1 MFDIV
6 ERKLEAPAEVA
17 KLRRCLNDLV
27 SVIALP
33 GLWTDKDAGEIAST
47 VADALAG
54 ILDLSFVLIQLND
67 ADGRPSF
74 EVMRMPGASEK
85 AQDFFEALSSS
96 LGGSAASWP
105 ASARIPGS
113 AADLNVATARLGIR
127 GELGTIAVV
136 AERAGF
142 PDQSERLILDVSANQ
157 AVVGLQHA
165 FVLGE
170 QRRLASRLE
179 DHVAQG
185 TRELAAA
192 NEQLKKS
199 EGNLQLIIDRI
210 PAFVWCM
217 LPDGSNEFISRAWH
231 AHTGV
236 PPEASRGWGW
246 MSVFHPEDLP
256 GLMKKWQEV
265 LSAGKPDETEARI
278 RRHDGAYRWFLI
290 RTEPFRDES
299 GEIVRWYGTS
309 TDIEDRKRA
318 EQALES
324 RGQDL
329 RMVIDTIPTLSW
341 STDATGSVEFLSRPW
356 LDFTGLSAE
365 QALGFGW
372 AVAIHPDDAAGLLHY
387 WQSALEAGTTVDVEA
402 RLRRFDGAYRWF
414 LFRANPFR
422 DETGRIIRWYGTNI
436 EIEDRKRAEEELR
449 RNDAFLTKAQR
460 LSSTGSFSWVV
471 NTDEI
476 TFSEEACRIFEL
488 DRTTPITLERIA
500 ARVHPDDLHLVNE
513 RAAAARS
520 TGEGLDYE
528 FRIQMPDGSIKYL
541 QTTSNEA
548 GGVNGNREYIGAI
561 QDVTQRW
568 VAEEALNKARS
579 DLAHVSR
586 IMSLSELTASIAH
599 EVNQPL
605 SGIITNAGTCLRM
618 LNANPPNVDGARET
632 ARRTI
637 RDGNRA
643 SEVVTRLRALFSR
656 GEFSPEWMDMNEAAR
671 EVAALSLGELQRNRV
686 AVQLDLADD
695 LPPIFADRVQ
705 LQQVIL
711 NLLRNASDAMAGVR
725 DRPRHMLIRTE
736 YEHNGNVRLSVRDA
750 GVGLDAQ
757 NLEKLFDSFYTTK
770 EGGMGIGLSV
780 SRSIIE
786 KHHGRLWAEPNDGA
800 GATFCFSIPRGTET
814 NT

>member
-1 MFDIV
+1 MEVPPEV
-6 ERKLEAPAEVA
+6 E

-27 SVIALP
+27 SVTALP
-33 GLWTDKDAGEIAST
+33 ALWTDVDAGQIAST
-47 VADALAG
+47 VADASAG
-54 ILDLSFVLIQLND
+54 MMDLSFILVRLNSPDGGSSLDVL
-67 ADGRPSF
+67 R
-74 EVMRMPGASEK
+74 VPGASEK
-85 AQDFFEALSSS
+85 APAFLTTLSNS
-96 LGGSAASWP
+96 LGDSPLLWPPSAWIS
-105 ASARIPGS
+105 GG
-113 AADLNVATARLGIR
+113 DTELYVATARLGVQ
-127 GELGTIAVV
+127 GEIGTIAAVS
-136 AERAGF
+136 ERAGF

-170 QRRLASRLE
+170 QRRLASKLE

-199 EGNLQLIIDRI
+199 EGNLKLIIDRI

-236 PPEASRGWGW
+236 PPEESRGWGW

-256 GLMKKWQEV
+256 GLMKKWKEV
-265 LSAGKPDETEARI
+265 LAAGKSDETEARI
-278 RRHDGAYRWFLI
+278 RRHDGVYRWFLI
-290 RTEPFRDES
+290 RAEPFRDES
-299 GEIVRWYGTS
+299 GAITRWYGTS

-329 RMVIDTIPTLSW
+329 KLVIDTIPTLSW
-341 STDATGSVEFLSRPW
+341 STDATGFVEFLSRPW

-372 AVAIHPDDAAGLLHY
+372 TVAIHPDDAAGLLHY
-387 WQSALEAGTTVDVEA
+387 WQSALEAGTPVDVEA
-402 RLRRFDGAYRWF
+402 RLRRFDGVYRWF
-414 LFRANPFR
+414 LFRANPLR
-422 DETGRIIRWYGTNI
+422 DETGEIIKWYGTNI

-460 LSSTGSFSWVV
+460 LSSTGSFSWCVD
-471 NTDEI
+471 TDEI
-476 TFSEEACRIFEL
+476 TFSEEAYRIFEL
-488 DRTTPITLERIA
+488 DQTMPVTLARIA

-513 RAAAARS
+513 RTEAARS
-520 TGEGLDYE
+520 LGEPLDYE
-528 FRIQMPDGSIKYL
+528 FRLQMPDASIKYL
-541 QTTSNEA
+541 HTTSNEA
-548 GGVNGNREYIGAI
+548 DGVNGRREYIGAI
-561 QDVTQRW
+561 QDVTQRRL
-568 VAEEALNKARS
+568 AEEALNKARS

-586 IMSLSELTASIAH
+586 ITSLSELTASIAH

-618 LNANPPNVDGARET
+618 LDTNPPNVDGARET

-656 GEFSPEWMDMNEAAR
+656 GELSPERMDMNEVAR
-671 EVAALSLGELQRNRV
+671 EVTTLSLSELQRHRV
-686 AVQLDLADD
+686 AVQMELAED
-695 LPPIFADRVQ
+695 LPAILADRVQ

-711 NLLRNASDAMAGVR
+711 NLLRNASDAMVGVH
-725 DRPRHMLIRTE
+725 DRPRRMLIRTE
-736 YEHNGNVRLSVRDA
+736 DDHNGNVRLTVRDA
-750 GVGLDAQ
+750 GVGFDADS
-757 NLEKLFDSFYTTK
+757 LEKIFDSFYTTK

-786 KHHGRLWAEPNDGA
+786 KHRGHLWAQRNDDGP
-800 GATFCFSIPRGTET
+800 GATFCFSIPHGTET